1 MTEQGSV
8 ACPFL
13 CPQNNYHFRKETTL
27 ENQSVQSSESCL
39 IPEVQLHAFCGFFFV
54 CFFFE
59 HLGWPSVRAY
69 NQLLTGCGQN
79 FCNLWRGFSSQMR
92 LGYCRGCQATFGC
105 LFWDLPTCCIR
116 GQNFMCSPLPR
127 ARRAETSIFILSLSD
142 PFNIFRECT
151 VETESPFPPGSV
163 QIASFCST
171 RLHFAYC
178 SQDRVSLPTSKAC
191 SSCFAHLEWLSRL
204 SLYLVFFLN
213 PSILIFGERG
223 VHLLQQSSWPSLSC
237 LCSNPSPS

>member
-1 MTEQGSV
+1 MPRIPRSMNTTSEKKLPFYSLEWLNRALWLVLSFAHKIITISGKKQPWKTRVCKAVKV
-8 ACPFL
+8 ALYPKFNFMPF
-13 CPQNNYHFRKETTL
+13 
-27 ENQSVQSSESCL
+27 VD
-39 IPEVQLHAFCGFFFV
+39 FFLFV
-54 CFFFE
+54 FFFE

-204 SLYLVFFLN
+204 SLYLVFF
-213 PSILIFGERG
+213 
-223 VHLLQQSSWPSLSC
+223 
-237 LCSNPSPS
+237 